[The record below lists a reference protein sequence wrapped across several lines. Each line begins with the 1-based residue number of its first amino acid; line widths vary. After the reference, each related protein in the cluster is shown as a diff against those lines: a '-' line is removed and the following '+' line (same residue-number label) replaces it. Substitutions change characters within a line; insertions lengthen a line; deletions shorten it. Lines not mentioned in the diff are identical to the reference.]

1 MNQAATVKD
10 WRPEGRERRNAH
22 ADPIACNH
30 GKAPLCPRVVSF
42 SSGKGGVGKTNVVI
56 NMALAIARLG
66 KRVLILDADL
76 GLANVDIMLGLV
88 PKYTIRHVFSGEKRL
103 EDILIQGPG
112 GMLILPAGSGIPELV
127 HLDESE
133 KLFLLNEMER
143 LGDSIDLMLIDN
155 AAGISE
161 NVIYFNL
168 AAQQR
173 VIVVT
178 PEPTSMTDA
187 YALIK
192 VLNNKHRIRS
202 FSVLVNSSRN
212 SQEAQKVFRQL
223 SSVADRFLGVLS
235 MDYMGF
241 IPKDS
246 AIPKAI
252 CHQKAVLEMFPESK
266 ASKGFMDLAHTI
278 LRYEGEHHVDGNIKF
293 FWRHLLGV

>member
-1 MNQAATVKD
+1 MGAFMNQAATLKE
-10 WRPEGRERRNAH
+10 WGPEGQERRKAH
-22 ADPIACNH
+22 ADPIARLR

-42 SSGKGGVGKTNVVI
+42 SSGKGGVGKTNMVTNI
-56 NMALAIARLG
+56 ALAIARLG

-103 EDILIQGPG
+103 EEILMQGPG

-133 KLFLLNEMER
+133 KLFLLNEMEG

-161 NVIYFNL
+161 NVLYFNL

-178 PEPTSMTDA
+178 PEPTSPLWLTA
-187 YALIK
+187 
-192 VLNNKHRIRS
+192 
-202 FSVLVNSSRN
+202 FSVFFQWTTWVSYPGIVLYRRRY
-212 SQEAQKVFRQL
+212 ATRRRYWRCFR
-223 SSVADRFLGVLS
+223 
-235 MDYMGF
+235 
-241 IPKDS
+241 IPKQ
-246 AIPKAI
+246 AR
-252 CHQKAVLEMFPESK
+252 
-266 ASKGFMDLAHTI
+266 ASWIWPVPF
-278 LRYEGEHHVDGNIKF
+278 
-293 FWRHLLGV
+293 